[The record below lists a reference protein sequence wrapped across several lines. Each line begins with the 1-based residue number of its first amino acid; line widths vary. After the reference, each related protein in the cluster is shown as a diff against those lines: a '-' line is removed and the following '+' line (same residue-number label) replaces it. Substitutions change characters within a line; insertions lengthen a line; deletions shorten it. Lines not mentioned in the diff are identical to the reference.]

1 MNKDSNKSNTL
12 RSLPKVP
19 LAHGRGGRGEAGR
32 GRVFFLAFLLCCI
45 WGGSASA
52 RSLVLQLSDS
62 TEVYFLLD
70 DNPVMTFPKGK
81 VCIDDKAYAFSDV
94 ARFYISETDAPDA
107 VETLMARSGIR
118 MQSGQLV
125 VSSKA
130 RVQLFSAD
138 GKRVSAPQRT
148 VAGKTIVSLERLP
161 RGTYIVR
168 VGADTMKFNKK

>member
-1 MNKDSNKSNTL
+1 MQHPNHPHTFRPLPL
-12 RSLPKVP
+12 R
-19 LAHGRGGRGEAGR
+19 EGR

-45 WGGSASA
+45 WAGSASA

-70 DNPVMTFPKGK
+70 NNPVMTFPEGK
-81 VCIDDKAYAFSDV
+81 VCIDDKAYAFADV
-94 ARFYISETDAPDA
+94 ERFYISETDDPNG

-118 MQSGQLV
+118 MEAGQLV
-125 VSSKA
+125 VNTKA

-138 GKRVSAPQRT
+138 GKRVPASQRT

-168 VGADTMKFNKK
+168 AGADTLKFNKK